1 MTRQLGLSEQREA
14 LHCEDYNMND
24 ASGERV
30 DDHIRAQEST
40 AKEFPGGTD
49 GDHGDH
55 QGRHGQPHLDPS
67 RWWYASSAFPLIAAT
82 LGPVA
87 SSFSICALV
96 KPWRQYYPPNT
107 NIDQAAFVA
116 DPVWLTAINGI
127 QLVIAIVANLALLLN
142 MTRRLRFSIAQPI
155 TIIGWYISSIAL
167 ICLTATAAG
176 PLVIE
181 PAEEYIW
188 GQAFYYGMY
197 SAILYFIVASLMVV
211 TFWGAHA
218 GHYDKD
224 FNLTPSQRTLML
236 QTIMFQIYLLL
247 GALVFCN
254 VEGWNYLDA
263 VYWAAVTLFTVGFG
277 DFYAITTLGRA
288 LLIPYAL
295 IGIISLGLVIGSIRS
310 LVLERGKHRF
320 DARVMEKKRQQV
332 LRRITKKGNDD
343 ILVPIQGGP
352 FPSPSVASGL
362 TEFDRREAEFKL
374 MRQIQEASDRRRRW
388 YAMAISTSTWLVL
401 WLVGGKIFQICEGP
415 YQGWSYFDGFYFA
428 FVSLTTIGYGDLTP
442 VSNGGK
448 SFWVFWALLALPTMT
463 VLISNAGDTIVK
475 GVREATDQIGM
486 VTILP
491 GERGF
496 KKDLKKIL
504 RRLSFGTL
512 FEEDIEEL
520 PPGFLGSSQRRFDS
534 DDNDEDDDVEGE
546 VEQDEDELIAEGADP
561 AAAREKKEKEDEDE
575 GVHNRRVEQNMESQK
590 PQATRQI
597 TFSDNDLTQKGKRP
611 DGSRPH
617 TSGGQQ
623 RPRPTSNHSSQ
634 LPKFARAVSMPR
646 QVLPDIPPNKADYH
660 LTLVEEIGRVVQHLK
675 STPPRKYTF
684 PEWAWYLRLIG
695 EDEGN
700 ADTHHETHPH
710 LHKGIKHRLHRRVRD
725 HGEGSEKAEGKEQE
739 SDTGMAPLNH
749 TDSWSWVGSRSPLMG
764 SKEEAEWILEK
775 LTEKLTEELRGIS
788 RGGRRGSS
796 TKGHH

>member
-1 MTRQLGLSEQREA
+1 
-14 LHCEDYNMND
+14 MND
-24 ASGERV
+24 ASGERIDEHV
-30 DDHIRAQEST
+30 RHEELN
-40 AKEFPGGTD
+40 AKESAKGTEPNH
-49 GDHGDH
+49 DHDEPE
-55 QGRHGQPHLDPS
+55 QPHLNPS
-67 RWWYASSAFPLIAAT
+67 RWWFASSAFPLVAAT

-107 NIDQAAFVA
+107 NIDDAAFVA
-116 DPVWLTAINGI
+116 DPAWLTVINGI
-127 QLVIAIVANLALLLN
+127 QLAIAIIANLALLLN
-142 MTRRLRFSIAQPI
+142 MTRRLRFAIAQPI

-188 GQAFYYGMY
+188 AQSFYYGIY
-197 SAILYFIVASLMVV
+197 SAVLYFVVSSLMVV
-211 TFWGAHA
+211 TFMGAHT
-218 GHYDKD
+218 GRYPKD

-254 VEGWNYLDA
+254 VEGWDYLDA

-277 DFYAITTLGRA
+277 DFYATTTIGRA

-310 LVLERGKHRF
+310 LVLERGRRRF
-320 DARVMEKKRQQV
+320 DARVMERKRQQV
-332 LRRITKKGNDD
+332 LRNIKRKGKDE

-352 FPSPSVASGL
+352 LTSPSAASGL

-374 MRQIQEASDRRRRW
+374 MRKIQEVADWRRRW

-401 WLVGGKIFQICEGP
+401 WLVGAKIFQVCEGP
-415 YQGWSYFDGFYFA
+415 YQGWTYFDAFYFA
-428 FVSLTTIGYGDLTP
+428 FVSLTTIGYGDITP

-463 VLISNAGDTIVK
+463 VLISNAGDTIVR

-496 KKDLKKIL
+496 KKDLEKIL
-504 RRLSFGTL
+504 RWLSFGKL
-512 FEEDIEEL
+512 FEEDIEED
-520 PPGFLGSSQRRFDS
+520 PPGFLGAAQPHDDSADDDDEMEAEAEQDLNELMAEGAAPEAARETKEKDTADEALHGKPVEGSLATEPERPSFKTISFS
-534 DDNDEDDDVEGE
+534 DDNWT
-546 VEQDEDELIAEGADP
+546 
-561 AAAREKKEKEDEDE
+561 
-575 GVHNRRVEQNMESQK
+575 QK
-590 PQATRQI
+590 PRAHRQ
-597 TFSDNDLTQKGKRP
+597 N
-611 DGSRPH
+611 
-617 TSGGQQ
+617 TSGSSSA
-623 RPRPTSNHSSQ
+623 RPRPTPSSSSQ
-634 LPKFARAVSMPR
+634 LLKLTRTASMPR
-646 QVLPDIPPNKADYH
+646 QVLPDVPSNKADYH
-660 LTLVEEIGRVVQHLK
+660 LTLIEEIRRVMQHLK
-675 STPPRKYTF
+675 SNPPRKYTF

-700 ADTHHETHPH
+700 ADRHHEPH
-710 LHKGIKHRLHRRVRD
+710 AKAKKG
-725 HGEGSEKAEGKEQE
+725 
-739 SDTGMAPLNH
+739 
-749 TDSWSWVGSRSPLMG
+749 SWSWVGSRSPLMG

-775 LTEKLTEELRGIS
+775 LTKKLEEELRGITRARRRS
-788 RGGRRGSS
+788 SAGLGRGRLMVV
-796 TKGHH
+796 